1 MANTLSLAVV
11 YRNSYVRT
19 NEQDGS
25 TYRVYCYRV
34 LKSNPNAAQLQ
45 FAEDVTASGYN
56 VLHDDDTDEMI
67 FRSTRP
73 VPPNCPI
80 IRTSSGKWVAD
91 TAEMDMLNDMAK
103 RYPHLYG
110 GVGEALAKEL
120 LKKSRPQQT
129 PDAATENKPQDNGSI
144 DPFNG

>member
-1 MANTLSLAVV
+1 MANAPLSLAIV

-34 LKSNPNAAQLQ
+34 LKSNPNAVQLQ
-45 FAEDVTASGYN
+45 FAEDVQASGYN
-56 VLHDDDTDEMI
+56 VLHDDDTNEMI

-80 IRTSSGKWVAD
+80 IRTQAGKWVAD
-91 TAEMDMLNDMAK
+91 TAQMDMLNDMAK

-120 LKKSRPQQT
+120 LGRNRSQQV
-129 PDAATENKPQDNGSI
+129 PDTNPEQKPQDENI
-144 DPFNG
+144 DPFAG

>member
-1 MANTLSLAVV
+1 MANTPLSLAIV

-34 LKSNPNAAQLQ
+34 LKSNPSAIQLQ
-45 FAEDVTASGYN
+45 FAEDVKASGYN
-56 VLHDDDTDEMI
+56 VLHDDETNEMI

-80 IRTSSGKWVAD
+80 LRTQSGKWVAD
-91 TAEMDMLNDMAK
+91 TAQMDMLNDMAK

-120 LKKSRPQQT
+120 LGRNRSQQA
-129 PDAATENKPQDNGSI
+129 PESSPEQKPQDENL
-144 DPFNG
+144 DPFAG